1 MNGWLM
7 MGQMGSECASLDKES
22 AASREGGRGEG
33 VCDKVLGGG
42 KNHNDDARKARETR
56 GVNGKRKYERTNR
69 GELAWSRCGK
79 SRQGPTSNALSVHS
93 CILVLHRLFSK
104 KKKKNGPGFGKCGM
118 DGPID
123 EPQRLTVHNSSIV
136 QLFIWPIVS
145 MANRFQ
151 NERRVVVMKVM
162 KEEQRVRKGDD
173 DDDGPSLILL
183 FFDL

>member
-1 MNGWLM
+1 
-7 MGQMGSECASLDKES
+7 
-22 AASREGGRGEG
+22 
-33 VCDKVLGGG
+33 
-42 KNHNDDARKARETR
+42 
-56 GVNGKRKYERTNR
+56 
-69 GELAWSRCGK
+69 
-79 SRQGPTSNALSVHS
+79 
-93 CILVLHRLFSK
+93 
-104 KKKKNGPGFGKCGM
+104 M